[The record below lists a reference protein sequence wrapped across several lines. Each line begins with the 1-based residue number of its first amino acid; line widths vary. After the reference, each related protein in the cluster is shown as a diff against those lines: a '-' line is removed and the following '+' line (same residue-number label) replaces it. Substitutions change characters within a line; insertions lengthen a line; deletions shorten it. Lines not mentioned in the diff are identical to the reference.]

1 MVWRLAV
8 LSVLVCAALA
18 GAPAAARAAGSAA
31 PASGSSAAAS
41 TSASSWFLQ
50 PVWAIGGAVK
60 SIGSGA
66 ASAWGAVAGLATPF
80 RPSEALPD
88 QIGDDDRRFFAV
100 LNSVGLQLGEI
111 RVEGALISYSNYR
124 FVATRQP
131 SAGDLER
138 AERSLLEYRANSGGP
153 RGWAKQR
160 IARSILDLAGD
171 KNFVLSATV
180 IELSPWPTAS
190 YEITALNRPPEA
202 AERRVAD
209 SVRPIQ

>member
-1 MVWRLAV
+1 MLRPL
-8 LSVLVCAALA
+8 LVCAVLA
-18 GAPAAARAAGSAA
+18 AAPVAARAADSAA
-31 PASGSSAAAS
+31 PVPGSSAAAAN
-41 TSASSWFLQ
+41 TDGGSWLLR

-66 ASAWGAVAGLATPF
+66 ASVWGAVAGLTTPF

-100 LNSVGLQLGEI
+100 LNGVGLELGEI
-111 RVEGALISYSNYR
+111 KVEGSLISYSSYR

-131 SAGDLER
+131 SAADLER
-138 AERSLLEYRANSGGP
+138 AERKLVAYRANSGGP
-153 RGWAKQR
+153 SGWAKQR
-160 IARSILDLAGD
+160 IARAILDLAGD

-180 IELSPWPTAS
+180 ITLSPWPTAS

-209 SVRPIQ
+209 SMRPIQ

>member
-1 MVWRLAV
+1 MRNLLSGRAAIMVRGLAV
-8 LSVLVCAALA
+8 PLVCAALA
-18 GAPAAARAAGSAA
+18 GAPVAARAADSAA
-31 PASGSSAAAS
+31 PPFGSSASGSSSSGSSGAAG
-41 TSASSWFLQ
+41 TDGGSWLLR

-66 ASAWGAVAGLATPF
+66 ASVWGAVAGLATPF

-111 RVEGALISYSNYR
+111 KVEGTLISYSNYR

-131 SAGDLER
+131 SVADLER
-138 AERSLLEYRANSGGP
+138 AERKFAEYRANSGGP

-160 IARSILDLAGD
+160 IAR
-171 KNFVLSATV
+171 
-180 IELSPWPTAS
+180 
-190 YEITALNRPPEA
+190 
-202 AERRVAD
+202 
-209 SVRPIQ
+209 